1 MKKVSI
7 DTMIYKRPSY
17 KELNSKI
24 KQAKDAVLRNRISI
38 LKPASVAADALELG
52 YLVKNVLNILSDILK
67 EITPDDYVGQHP
79 PQRSYESDILESE
92 LFSFKWASKRLG
104 CKTYLKYAIKEK
116 RMWLVSLHKDQ
127 NDKGD

>member
-1 MKKVSI
+1 M
-7 DTMIYKRPSY
+7 KRPSY
-17 KELNSKI
+17 PEPKRKI
-24 KQAKDAVLRNRISI
+24 QKAGETALKNYISI

-52 YLVKNVLNILSDILK
+52 YLVKDVLNILSDILK

-127 NDKGD
+127 KDKGD